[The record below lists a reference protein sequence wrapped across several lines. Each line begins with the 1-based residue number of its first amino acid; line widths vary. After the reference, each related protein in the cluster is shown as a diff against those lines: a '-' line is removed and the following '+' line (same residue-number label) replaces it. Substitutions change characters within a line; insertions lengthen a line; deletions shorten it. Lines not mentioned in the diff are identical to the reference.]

1 MNIEQMPVEKD
12 LGSEE
17 KDLEGVTL
25 DASVEESTENK
36 IPHVEE
42 LVLDTESG
50 SMITKEAYQQKMKDK
65 LENPFDNAAK

>member
-1 MNIEQMPVEKD
+1 MSMEQMPV
-12 LGSEE
+12 E

-42 LVLDTESG
+42 LVLDPESG

-65 LENPFDNAAK
+65 LENPFDNATK